1 MTDDEIAAYHEA
13 AHAAVAYCSE
23 WLDVADDLVLLTNGH
38 GDAAVKMDPDAIQKA
53 LAEDGDF
60 TGDIARQELIHAFLA
75 GAAVE
80 RELVS
85 RGMAAIS
92 EVDILSAAS
101 TDYECARNVLG
112 KMIAP
117 LSLSDYESG
126 VAMLFKDSIPWCIVE
141 GLAKELLVRR
151 TIPLGEIPT
160 VIDRIGEACEETHAP
175 SKPEK

>member
-13 AHAAVAYCSE
+13 AHVAVAHCSE
-23 WLDVADDLVLLTNGH
+23 WIQLADDLVLLANGH
-38 GDAAVKMDPDAIQKA
+38 GDAAVKMDSDAIQKA
-53 LAEDGDF
+53 IAEDASF
-60 TGDIARQELIHAFLA
+60 TGDIAREELIHAFLA

-92 EVDILSAAS
+92 DVDILSAAS
-101 TDYECARNVLG
+101 NDYQCARHVLG

-117 LSLSDYESG
+117 LSLAEYESA
-126 VAMLFKDSIPWCIVE
+126 VANLFKNSIAWCVVK

-151 TIPLGEIPT
+151 TIRLADIPT
-160 VIDRIGEACEETHAP
+160 VIDQIGEACEETHAP
-175 SKPEK
+175 